1 MSNKFENIN
10 IIDEEIKINDA
21 YNRVIRLFDKHSLK
35 VDDPEF
41 KELYGQEKIDY
52 DKAYIKKNE
61 LRFEE
66 SNLPGENI
74 LFKNAAILEYIVYE
88 QSELGEWFG
97 KQALTFKTTKY
108 DDLLHGVDMAIE
120 FEEPNESFGYLGLA
134 VDISFGDELS
144 KKFASIKDNI
154 DSGKLTQIDYF
165 KSPRTGPKGLK
176 NVPRVVLAVDGKT
189 VSKLIDFWIEK
200 SQDSK
205 NSLANHPV
213 QIQILTEFQLQLT
226 KFEQYA
232 RHVKKNDEIADIHAH
247 DLAIIKKILQEK
259 KKEFPNYTG
268 EMFDAGYDHI
278 QNGLSIFDKEIADNI
293 SSDDLTAR
301 RKAFFESHPKLRKKM

>member
-21 YNRVIRLFDKHSLK
+21 YNRVIRLFDKYALK
-35 VDDPEF
+35 EDDPDF
-41 KELYGQEKIDY
+41 KELYGEVKIKDDLEYIERMEKIF
-52 DKAYIKKNE
+52 KEVNSTEQNIAFKK
-61 LRFEE
+61 
-66 SNLPGENI
+66 
-74 LFKNAAILEYIVYE
+74 AAIFEYIVYE
-88 QSELGEWFG
+88 QSELGDWFG
-97 KQALTFKTTKY
+97 KQALTFKTTKS
-108 DDLLHGVDMAIE
+108 DDLRYKVDMAIE
-120 FEEPNESFGYLGLA
+120 FEEPNKSFGYLGLA
-134 VDISFGDELS
+134 VDVCFGVEFS
-144 KKFASIKDNI
+144 EKFTSIKENI

-189 VSKLIDFWIEK
+189 MNQLIDLWIEK

-205 NSLANHPV
+205 DKLANHPV

-232 RHVKKNDEIADIHAH
+232 RHVKKNNEIADIYAH
-247 DLAIIKKILQEK
+247 DLAIIEKILKEK

-278 QNGLSIFDKEIADNI
+278 QNGLSIFDKEIAANLPP
-293 SSDDLTAR
+293 DDLTAKR
-301 RKAFFESHPKLRKKM
+301 EAFFRPLDIRYLT